1 MGIYQ
6 EGRNQR
12 LIARLI
18 ARLKNLPPVAIRET
32 RNFDRL
38 LTGRIT
44 FGEFLDNPE
53 IIEEL
58 KAIPSREEGIK
69 QLWLPDLPAVPIDQY
84 TAW

>member
-1 MGIYQ
+1 MGIHQ

-12 LIARLI
+12 LITALQELSP
-18 ARLKNLPPVAIRET
+18 AVRET

-53 IIEEL
+53 IIEKL

-69 QLWLPDLPAVPIDQY
+69 QLWLPDLPAVPIENQH